1 MLLKVSV
8 PLTFLCLLF
17 PFLKSLNINIRK
29 EKKKMRGEGG
39 LELQKKKKTGLKM
52 WHWHLCAW
60 FLLHQVTCDPAIISF
75 SNRTNLTLFTW
86 TGFLKMG
93 TGIAASH
100 IKPVLSEWILLLEA
114 LCYRR
119 SYIHLYFSSRRPL
132 ERDISPIFRLCTLIF
147 PVRPLKL

>member
-1 MLLKVSV
+1 MLLKVLV
-8 PLTFLCLLF
+8 PFTFLFLLF
-17 PFLKSLNINIRK
+17 SFLKSLDINIK
-29 EKKKMRGEGG
+29 KEGEKKGEKGFG
-39 LELQKKKKTGLKM
+39 VTHTQKKTGLKM
-52 WHWHLCAW
+52 WHWHICAW
-60 FLLHQVTCDPAIISF
+60 FFLHHVTCDPTIISC
-75 SNRTNLTLFTW
+75 SNRTNLTLFAW

-93 TGIAASH
+93 SGIAASH
-100 IKPVLSEWILLLEA
+100 IKPVLSEWILLLGA